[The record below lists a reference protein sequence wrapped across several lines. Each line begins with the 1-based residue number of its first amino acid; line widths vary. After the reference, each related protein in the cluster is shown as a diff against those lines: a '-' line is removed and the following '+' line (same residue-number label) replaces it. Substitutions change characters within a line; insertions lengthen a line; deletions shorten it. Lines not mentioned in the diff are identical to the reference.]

1 LRDRTIKGV
10 IDASKCYKKLIKFPQ
25 VLDIKEDVKE
35 SYEIWSNEGYIHAW
49 LMQPVIKILVGLQ
62 GSMKKFPLIKP
73 GQDFRAYK

>member
-1 LRDRTIKGV
+1 
-10 IDASKCYKKLIKFPQ
+10 
-25 VLDIKEDVKE
+25 LDIKEDVKE
-35 SYEIWSNEGYIHAW
+35 SYELWSNEGYIHAW